1 MPSKQVRPAM
11 LIVLFASLLVFA
23 NSAAAYGDD
32 PEAPPCNPVTQFT
45 PFNFNDPTKIN
56 NQWSPLIPGTQFTLN
71 GQADRG
77 GGLLPHEVVT
87 TVTDLTKVIN
97 GVRTVVILEKDLN

>member
-1 MPSKQVRPAM
+1 M

-23 NSAAAYGDD
+23 NSAVAYGDD
-32 PEAPPCNPVTQFT
+32 PEAPPCNTVTQFT

-77 GGLLPHEVVT
+77 
-87 TVTDLTKVIN
+87 
-97 GVRTVVILEKDLN
+97 